1 MKGFWF
7 LMSGAVV
14 VMLLLTPLVIR
25 LRITSW
31 TVGWLAILLGSIAVM
46 ALLGLTAR
54 LTLRMADRR
63 SLTTW
68 NPDSVRT
75 AGRTCSISSSRS

>member
-31 TVGWLAILLGSIAVM
+31 TLGWLAILLGSIAVM

-54 LTLRMADRR
+54 LTVTD
-63 SLTTW
+63 
-68 NPDSVRT
+68 
-75 AGRTCSISSSRS
+75 GRPKLVDDLES

>member
-1 MKGFWF
+1 MIMKAFWL

-54 LTLRMADRR
+54 LTATD
-63 SLTTW
+63 
-68 NPDSVRT
+68 
-75 AGRTCSISSSRS
+75 GRPTLVDDLES

>member
-1 MKGFWF
+1 MKGSWF

-31 TVGWLAILLGSIAVM
+31 TLAWLAILLGSIAVM

-54 LTLRMADRR
+54 LTDTDGRPTLVDD
-63 SLTTW
+63 L
-68 NPDSVRT
+68 DS
-75 AGRTCSISSSRS
+75 

>member
-1 MKGFWF
+1 MKCFWF

-14 VMLLLTPLVIR
+14 VMLLLTPLVIH

-54 LTLRMADRR
+54 LTVTD
-63 SLTTW
+63 
-68 NPDSVRT
+68 
-75 AGRTCSISSSRS
+75 GRPTLVDDLES

>member
-1 MKGFWF
+1 MKGSWF

-14 VMLLLTPLVIR
+14 VMLLLTPFVIR

-31 TVGWLAILLGSIAVM
+31 TVGWLAILLGSISVM

-54 LTLRMADRR
+54 LTD
-63 SLTTW
+63 T
-68 NPDSVRT
+68 D
-75 AGRTCSISSSRS
+75 GRPTLVDNLES

>member
-1 MKGFWF
+1 MITKGFWF

-25 LRITSW
+25 LRITSLKTGKW

-54 LTLRMADRR
+54 LTV
-63 SLTTW
+63 TH
-68 NPDSVRT
+68 
-75 AGRTCSISSSRS
+75 GRPTLVDDLES

>member
-14 VMLLLTPLVIR
+14 VMLVFTPLVIR

-31 TVGWLAILLGSIAVM
+31 TVGWLAILLGSVAVM
-46 ALLGLTAR
+46 ALLGLAER
-54 LTLRMADRR
+54 LTVTD
-63 SLTTW
+63 
-68 NPDSVRT
+68 
-75 AGRTCSISSSRS
+75 GRPTLVDDPES

>member
-1 MKGFWF
+1 MEGSWF

-14 VMLLLTPLVIR
+14 VMLLLTPLGIR

-31 TVGWLAILLGSIAVM
+31 TAGWLAILLGSIAVM

-54 LTLRMADRR
+54 LTDTDGRPMLVDD
-63 SLTTW
+63 L
-68 NPDSVRT
+68 DS
-75 AGRTCSISSSRS
+75 

>member
-1 MKGFWF
+1 MIMKGFWF

-54 LTLRMADRR
+54 LTDTDGRPTLVDD
-63 SLTTW
+63 L
-68 NPDSVRT
+68 DS
-75 AGRTCSISSSRS
+75 

>member
-1 MKGFWF
+1 MKAFWF

-54 LTLRMADRR
+54 LTATDGRPTLVDD
-63 SLTTW
+63 W
-68 NPDSVRT
+68 NPDPART
-75 AGRTCSISSSRS
+75 AGRACSISSSRS

>member
-1 MKGFWF
+1 
-7 LMSGAVV
+7 MSGAVV

-31 TVGWLAILLGSIAVM
+31 TVGWLAILLGSISVM

-54 LTLRMADRR
+54 LTDTDGRPTLGDD
-63 SLTTW
+63 L
-68 NPDSVRT
+68 DS
-75 AGRTCSISSSRS
+75 

>member
-1 MKGFWF
+1 MKGSWF

-54 LTLRMADRR
+54 LTD
-63 SLTTW
+63 T
-68 NPDSVRT
+68 D
-75 AGRTCSISSSRS
+75 GRPTLVDDLDP

>member
-1 MKGFWF
+1 MIMKGSWF

-31 TVGWLAILLGSIAVM
+31 TLAWLAILLGSIAVM

-54 LTLRMADRR
+54 LTDTDGRPTLVDD
-63 SLTTW
+63 L
-68 NPDSVRT
+68 DS
-75 AGRTCSISSSRS
+75 

>member
-1 MKGFWF
+1 MIMKGSWF

-54 LTLRMADRR
+54 LTD
-63 SLTTW
+63 T
-68 NPDSVRT
+68 D
-75 AGRTCSISSSRS
+75 GRPTLVDDLDP

>member
-1 MKGFWF
+1 MIMKGFWF

-31 TVGWLAILLGSIAVM
+31 TLGWLAILLGSIAVM

-54 LTLRMADRR
+54 LTVTD
-63 SLTTW
+63 
-68 NPDSVRT
+68 
-75 AGRTCSISSSRS
+75 GRPKLVDDLES